1 MNQKQS
7 NNDLIQVQ
15 KIFQETDFIV
25 TDESII

>member
-7 NNDLIQVQ
+7 NNDPIQVQ

-25 TDESII
+25 TDKSII